1 LEEAKPG
8 EELASLEHFIHEIRH
23 ALDH

>member
-8 EELASLEHFIHEIRH
+8 EELASLERFIHEIRY

>member
-8 EELASLEHFIHEIRH
+8 EELASLERFIHEIRR